1 MLIEILKQMYITR
14 VMDIDM
20 QNIVTNRLCKQYIDH
35 LHLANIVNAIV
46 NAAEREGGI
55 HKIHFCGSKKR
66 FRDSVQNGFL
76 WYNNIDS
83 NSTNVVKI

>member
-1 MLIEILKQMYITR
+1 MLIEILKQMYITKT
-14 VMDIDM
+14 MDIDI
-20 QNIVTNRLCKQYIDH
+20 QNITTDRICKQYINH

-55 HKIHFCGSKKR
+55 HKINLCGSKNR

-76 WYNNIDS
+76 WYNANCG
-83 NSTNVVKI
+83 STKVVKI